1 MNVYKILPIKW
12 RPKSFKDFIGNKNII
27 KNILNSLKYNKIHN
41 TYLFYGPK
49 GVGKTSL
56 SKLLSKSLNCI
67 NSINGNACLNCL
79 NCICIDKGKC
89 SDVIEIDGAS
99 KSKIEDI
106 KDILDNIYYLPISMK
121 YKIYIIDE
129 VHMLSRY
136 SFNALLK
143 VFEEPPKYVKFI
155 LATTEFNK
163 IPDTILSR
171 CICFNLKPLNIN
183 EIYNRLLYIS
193 DKELFKYD
201 IEALKLISIYSNG
214 SLRDALILLDQLS
227 LFNKNI
233 TLKNTNFFLN
243 RIEDKYIFSFLKYLF
258 LINYEKIL
266 YYLNIFLNKNISYE
280 CIISSILDKLYR
292 LLLIKVIPNFN
303 DNFIG
308 FINSSYKIKIIKLC
322 KLVDINDINF
332 YYKIFFL
339 NRNNL
344 INFYDKKIFFEYLI
358 FKCIFYNKNKKK

>member
-1 MNVYKILPIKW
+1 MSVYKILSIKW
-12 RPKSFKDFIGNKNII
+12 RPKSFKDFVGNNKII
-27 KNILNSLKYNKIHN
+27 KNILNSLKNNKIYN

-67 NSINGNACLNCL
+67 NNIDKNACLNCL
-79 NCICIDKGKC
+79 SCLSIDKGKS
-89 SDVIEIDGAS
+89 SDVIEIDAAS

-143 VFEEPPKYVKFI
+143 IFEEPPKYVKFI

-171 CICFNLKPLNIN
+171 CISFNLKPLDVN
-183 EIYNRLLYIS
+183 EIFNRLIYIS
-193 DKELFKYD
+193 NKESFKYD
-201 IEALKLISIYSNG
+201 VKAIKLISIYSNG
-214 SLRDALILLDQLS
+214 SLRDALMLLDQIS
-227 LFNKNI
+227 LFDNKI
-233 TLKNTNFFLN
+233 TLKDTNFFLN
-243 RIEDKYIFSFLKYLF
+243 RIEDKYVFLFLKYLF
-258 LINYEKIL
+258 LLNYKKIFF
-266 YYLNIFLNKNISYE
+266 YLNIFLVKNINYE
-280 CIISSILDKLYR
+280 YIISNILDKLYK
-292 LLLIKVIPNFN
+292 LLLVKVIPNYNYNYIDFIDENFKN
-303 DNFIG
+303 D
-308 FINSSYKIKIIKLC
+308 IIKLC
-322 KLVDINDINF
+322 DLVTINDINF

-358 FKCIFYNKNKKK
+358 FKCIFYNRNKNI